1 MAQVT
6 YSSSD
11 AIKEHEH
18 KVKGFEIFVGGMARS
33 VTESMVHETL
43 VSCGEIVEIRI
54 MKDQKGD
61 SKGFGFVRFATKEA
75 AFKAQKEKNGY
86 MLQGKKIGIALST
99 DQDSLFLGSLPKDWS
114 FEEFDKM
121 VHQAF
126 QGVLSVDLAMS
137 SVIGDSPAGKRQQNR
152 GFGIV
157 QFSSHS
163 AAARAYRLGSKPDF
177 LLGNCHPVVDWAE
190 KEPEI
195 DPEELV
201 KIKVAFVGNLPKNAD
216 EGYLKKIFQP
226 YGKVEKVALSRKG
239 RYPVGFV
246 HFSERSELDN
256 AIKGMDGRTVEGP
269 EKGPMFKIQVTVAR
283 PAEKDRKRARD
294 ETENKQAS
302 KSAASRPMSLKDGEA
317 RHFPDDN
324 RSKALRL
331 GRPIAAHGT
340 DPYEEAVASLPTS
353 LAERLLKIF
362 RLGIAT
368 RYDIDIQLLTSLK
381 ELPESAAITV
391 LDKFMLSCADGYNKG
406 RQLAGLIARHQVDN
420 TGLNWNPVHLAV
432 RTRDSALEESGP
444 PSLPGSRRMPVFDP
458 LVSRPASTALARYDH
473 HTTSPGLQPYSSSV
487 LDDPFVPRSSLG
499 KLSSV
504 LEDPFVPRRSL
515 GQLSSSVL
523 DDPFVPRSSFGKLSS
538 SVLNDPSVPRTGLP
552 KLGETGSLTSYE
564 TSVPS
569 IAYGSSLGS
578 NSLFDPTAGRILE
591 RPQVKFDP
599 FTGQPYKFDPFT
611 GEPIKHETYPSRS
624 GGHI

>member
-1 MAQVT
+1 
-6 YSSSD
+6 
-11 AIKEHEH
+11 
-18 KVKGFEIFVGGMARS
+18 
-33 VTESMVHETL
+33 
-43 VSCGEIVEIRI
+43 
-54 MKDQKGD
+54 MKIQ
-61 SKGFGFVRFATKEA
+61 S
-75 AFKAQKEKNGY
+75 Q
-86 MLQGKKIGIALST
+86 
-99 DQDSLFLGSLPKDWS
+99 
-114 FEEFDKM
+114 
-121 VHQAF
+121 
-126 QGVLSVDLAMS
+126 
-137 SVIGDSPAGKRQQNR
+137 
-152 GFGIV
+152 
-157 QFSSHS
+157 

-324 RSKALRL
+324 RLKALRL
-331 GRPIAAHGT
+331 DRPIAAHGT

-432 RTRDSALEESGP
+432 RTRDSALEESGL
-444 PSLPGSRRMPVFDP
+444 PSLPGPRRMPVFDP

-523 DDPFVPRSSFGKLSS
+523 DDPFVPRSSFGKHSS